1 MSDNNGNSREL
12 EIFCAVF
19 GDVEARGPVAI
30 KLSGFLDCLQERF
43 LISETFD
50 TSLRGGE
57 RYLGMLSTFHPR
69 KDVWRQ
75 RFYKSAWAFDRRSRR
90 VRKRIASLE
99 RQPSA
104 VLQVGAMFDAA
115 SPTGRP
121 PTVVYTDY
129 TAALSSEKP
138 EGGRS
143 PYSGQRLEAWLERE
157 RLVYEKAAHIC
168 VRSKLVR
175 ESILERYEIDPGK
188 LSVVGGGANIT
199 PNGLFETETEPRS
212 PTILFIGKDYHRK
225 GGDLLLKAFGRIRSR
240 IPDARLVMVTSAGD
254 LVSDSVEG
262 VQFMEPCW
270 REEVIAKLF
279 RAADVFVLPS
289 RLETW
294 GDVIVEAMA
303 FGVPCVVTRNDAM
316 PEIVD
321 HGVTGFVVEKED
333 ANAIAHWT
341 ARLLEDH
348 ELRQRLSASAREH
361 YLENFAWTVVAN
373 RIGDVID
380 AIASQS

>member
-1 MSDNNGNSREL
+1 MDNREL
-12 EIFCAVF
+12 DVFCAVF
-19 GDVEARGPVAI
+19 GDVEAQGPIAI
-30 KLSGFLDCLQERF
+30 KLRRFLDCLQERF
-43 LISETFD
+43 LVSEIFD
-50 TSLRGGE
+50 TSLQGSE
-57 RYLGMLSTFHPR
+57 RCLGMLSTFHPR

-75 RFYKSAWAFDRRSRR
+75 RFYKSTWTFDRRSRR

-115 SPTGRP
+115 SPTGLP

-129 TAALSSEKP
+129 TATLSAEKP

-143 PYSGQRLEAWLERE
+143 PYGGAQLEAWLERE
-157 RLVYEKAAHIC
+157 KLVYEKAAHIC

-175 ESILERYEIDPGK
+175 ESIVDHYGIDPGK
-188 LSVVGGGANIT
+188 LSVVGGGANVT
-199 PNGLFETETEPRS
+199 PSGIFETKTEPRS

-225 GGDLLLKAFGRIRSR
+225 GGDLLLKAFERIRSR

-254 LVSDSVEG
+254 TVSDAVEG
-262 VQFMEPCW
+262 VQFIEPCW
-270 REEVIAKLF
+270 REEVIAELF
-279 RAADVFVLPS
+279 READVFVLPS

-303 FGVPCVVTRNDAM
+303 FGLPCVVTRNDAM

-321 HGVTGFVVEKED
+321 HGITGFVVEKED
-333 ANAIAHWT
+333 AGAIAHWT
-341 ARLLEDH
+341 IRLLEDH
-348 ELRQRLSASAREH
+348 EMRQRLSKSARKH

-373 RIGDVID
+373 RIGD
-380 AIASQS
+380 AIEAVASQSE